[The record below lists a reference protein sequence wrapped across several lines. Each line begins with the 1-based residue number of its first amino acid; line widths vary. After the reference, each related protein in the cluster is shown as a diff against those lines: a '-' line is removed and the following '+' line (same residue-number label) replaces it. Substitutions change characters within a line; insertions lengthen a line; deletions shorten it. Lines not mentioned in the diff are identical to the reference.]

1 MRSTKSNPITLFQ
14 QFTRAMDALMQV
26 SHSELKEVLDKEK
39 QEKGRKKRAK
49 TSPASRV
56 SDAKV

>member
-1 MRSTKSNPITLFQ
+1 MRSTKSNPITPFQ